1 MSLNRQFGANYLFDL
16 KQKYNNLAIQDLVMN
31 TGSSEYY
38 RETESGLMQK
48 VAPIYKV
55 PDYNNG
61 RAHFFAS
68 EKRVLGLSF
77 STLYFNVFVIWL
89 MSLFLYVALYY
100 NWFRKL
106 LRQ

>member
-1 MSLNRQFGANYLFDL
+1 
-16 KQKYNNLAIQDLVMN
+16 MN

-61 RAHFFAS
+61 RAQFFAS